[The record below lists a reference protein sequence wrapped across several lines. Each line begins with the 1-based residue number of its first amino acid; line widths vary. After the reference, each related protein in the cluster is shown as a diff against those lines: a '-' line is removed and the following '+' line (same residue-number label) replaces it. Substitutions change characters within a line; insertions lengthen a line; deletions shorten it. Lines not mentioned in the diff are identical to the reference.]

1 MFDSKYLH
9 EHITKFRFIYK
20 STKNCFI
27 FWFFWHPPSC
37 SFFMSKFNVER
48 SRRTVATN
56 EPLRHENYNNQ
67 NARPFTLLCIL
78 WTTLCFRH
86 TENVKIF
93 LFKCQTPEGILQ
105 NDSIIY
111 FCFSVFLYLINC
123 SIDNL
128 MNSPNMYLTAMYS
141 TVFGF
146 LGRKQPIISFEIWTI
161 VSIMM
166 ISKIKWHSP
175 EYYYFSIK
183 KAFVPAAEGI
193 FKCIWDYPQTKQ
205 SNPIYTTF
213 FYYYNR
219 IQKRKRR

>member
-1 MFDSKYLH
+1 MDIQWNFDSSTNQLKIVSSFGFLASPKLH
-9 EHITKFRFIYK
+9 V
-20 STKNCFI
+20 
-27 FWFFWHPPSC
+27 
-37 SFFMSKFNVER
+37 FFMSKFNIER
-48 SRRTVATN
+48 SRTTVATN

-128 MNSPNMYLTAMYS
+128 MNSPNMYLTSMCS

-161 VSIMM
+161 ISIMM

-175 EYYYFSIK
+175 EYYYSSTK
-183 KAFVPAAEGI
+183 KAFVLAAEGCAVE
-193 FKCIWDYPQTKQ
+193 F
-205 SNPIYTTF
+205 SNVFETIPRQKSQILFTQRF
-213 FYYYNR
+213 FIIIIEY
-219 IQKRKRR
+219 KKKKRR

>member
-1 MFDSKYLH
+1 MV
-9 EHITKFRFIYK
+9 
-20 STKNCFI
+20 
-27 FWFFWHPPSC
+27 FWHPPSC

-67 NARPFTLLCIL
+67 NARWFTLLCIL

-128 MNSPNMYLTAMYS
+128 MNSPSMYLTTMCS

-146 LGRKQPIISFEIWTI
+146 LGRRQPIISFEIWTI
-161 VSIMM
+161 LSIML

-183 KAFVPAAEGI
+183 KSICSDRWRMCCGI
-193 FKCIWDYPQTKQ
+193 LKCIWDYSQTKQ
-205 SNPIYTTF
+205 SNPIYTAF
-213 FYYYNR
+213 FIIIIEY
-219 IQKRKRR
+219 RKGKEDSISFFLQADF

>member
-1 MFDSKYLH
+1 MFHLLV
-9 EHITKFRFIYK
+9 
-20 STKNCFI
+20 
-27 FWFFWHPPSC
+27 FWHPPSC

-48 SRRTVATN
+48 SRTTVATN

-128 MNSPNMYLTAMYS
+128 MNSPQHVSDCDVEYS
-141 TVFGF
+141 VWFFGEKTTDNF
-146 LGRKQPIISFEIWTI
+146 IWNLNNCFN
-161 VSIMM
+161 
-166 ISKIKWHSP
+166 
-175 EYYYFSIK
+175 YDD
-183 KAFVPAAEGI
+183 
-193 FKCIWDYPQTKQ
+193 FKD
-205 SNPIYTTF
+205 
-213 FYYYNR
+213 
-219 IQKRKRR
+219 